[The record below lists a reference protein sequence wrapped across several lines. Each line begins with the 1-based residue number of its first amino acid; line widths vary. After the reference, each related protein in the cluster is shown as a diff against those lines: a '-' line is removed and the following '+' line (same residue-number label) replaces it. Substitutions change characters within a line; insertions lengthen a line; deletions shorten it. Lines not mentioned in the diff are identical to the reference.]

1 MDLTNIPDDQAS
13 TADLLLAAERHAA
26 LRQALAHLPSC
37 CQRLLALLIE
47 DPPIPYAEIS
57 ATLGIP
63 VRSIGPT
70 RRRCLDKLCR
80 QPVIAALIDAETQTA

>member
-1 MDLTNIPDDQAS
+1 M
-13 TADLLLAAERHAA
+13 AERHAA
-26 LRQALAHLPSC
+26 LRQALVQLPSC

-63 VRSIGPT
+63 VGSIGPT
-70 RRRCLDKLCR
+70 RLRCLDKLRR
-80 QPVIAALIDAETQTA
+80 QPAIAALIDAETQTA